1 MRTRRSVL
9 KTLSI
14 GALTAMMSSLGLFRS
29 RRTFAEWPDAFFAAD
44 SSAQTIAAL
53 AGDTVPL
60 RSDRI
65 RIEIPVLAE
74 DGAVVPVKIHT
85 DLAEV
90 ESISLIAEKNPV
102 PLVASFKLATGV
114 VNPFIAT
121 RIKLAGSSYVIALVK
136 AQGEFYIA
144 SKLVKVIESG
154 CG

>member
-1 MRTRRSVL
+1 MRTRRFVL

-14 GALTAMMSSLGLFRS
+14 GALIAMMSSLGLFRS
-29 RRTFAEWPDAFFAAD
+29 RRTFAEWPDAFAAD

-60 RSDRI
+60 GSDRI

-85 DLAEV
+85 DLVEV

-114 VNPFIAT
+114 ANPFIAT
-121 RIKLAGSSYVIALVK
+121 RIKLAQSSYVIALVK
-136 AQGEFYIA
+136 ARGKFYIA

>member
-1 MRTRRSVL
+1 MRTRRFVL
-9 KTLSI
+9 KTLSV

-29 RRTFAEWPDAFFAAD
+29 RRTFAERPDAFAAD

-90 ESISLIAEKNPV
+90 ESISLIAEKNPM

-121 RIKLAGSSYVIALVK
+121 RIKLAQSSYVIALVK
-136 AQGEFYIA
+136 AQGRFYIA
-144 SKLVKVIESG
+144 SKSVKVIESG